1 MLVLLSPSVNV
12 LPSLDCEGAEC
23 QSAGSPV
30 GLLGPYD
37 ASRLEMIHHHHRP
50 PPPGLLL
57 SD

>member
-50 PPPGLLL
+50 PPPQPAAV
-57 SD
+57 